1 MADKVS
7 FNGYDLRTAL
17 AFILPNYS
25 IDQDQEGQI
34 IIYTGLTE
42 TVDDTYIPMKR
53 EG

>member
-1 MADKVS
+1 MADS
-7 FNGYDLRTAL
+7 TSINGYDMRTAL
-17 AFILPNYS
+17 AFIMPNYS